1 MYLRDTFSVMRSS
14 LVSDGMGGYSE
25 TLTVAKSD
33 AVGYLRQLSAA
44 ELVIFAQKNRQSTF
58 RLYCSDIDVTI
69 SDVLSI
75 RRYAGSY
82 SQMYEIE
89 NIDPRYDL
97 SSGQLRGLQIDL
109 YIED

>member
-25 TLTVAKSD
+25 TLVATRSD
-33 AVGYLRQLSAA
+33 VKCYVRQLSNA
-44 ELVIFAQKNRQSTF
+44 ELVIFAQKNLQSTF

-69 SDVLSI
+69 SDTLSI
-75 RRYAGSY
+75 LRYGDKS
-82 SQMYEIE
+82 SEMYEIE
-89 NIDPRYDL
+89 GIDERRDL
-97 SSGQLRGLQIDL
+97 STGHKRGLQIDL